1 MSFSPASGT
10 AANGLDGAAASVCWS
25 REGGDTAGSEL
36 ACRGCDGEQSP
47 HVLSP
52 SLSQDRGKASRS
64 VLAFASGDTDP
75 GSPDSLLV
83 SQNRESVACEH
94 GGSVSTAGLKDDM
107 LSSIT
112 DGRNKDYG
120 PEGRRVGE
128 PAERETISASRCLT
142 VLTEPHRSVVEEGSS
157 GDEEKSLEREAEEE
171 EEEEECRETDD
182 TPELSAASTPLDILA
197 DNKNEADLCSERRGS
212 WEAEGFS
219 EGEGRQLPESPED
232 SPNPIQKKNRVNPFN
247 QVPGLSPLEA
257 HSLPTCPQHIMAQ
270 VHVCSTPAGGA
281 VLPWGDR
288 ERIVGRLQDSKS
300 LDGISQVCGGARS
313 RERQPEGRRATISS
327 ALELEGT
334 VSHDGDLTHFVA
346 NNLQQKIKMSSRQS
360 LDSDSSVR
368 SRGSQRKLLDI
379 PPIDPAVLQDLERH
393 TQDVAQSV
401 ELMMRSLNG
410 TVQNMTALSVG
421 CIQTYRDSVDSLG
434 ESVDMSI
441 KGMYTLMARCEEL
454 DRSMHSIH
462 SLAKQIRDIKR
473 TLEVLETVCK

>member
-1 MSFSPASGT
+1 MEPPLQSVGVEREETPRDQSWPA
-10 AANGLDGAAASVCWS
+10 GAA
-25 REGGDTAGSEL
+25 
-36 ACRGCDGEQSP
+36 
-47 HVLSP
+47 
-52 SLSQDRGKASRS
+52 
-64 VLAFASGDTDP
+64 
-75 GSPDSLLV
+75 
-83 SQNRESVACEH
+83 
-94 GGSVSTAGLKDDM
+94 M
-107 LSSIT
+107 
-112 DGRNKDYG
+112 
-120 PEGRRVGE
+120 
-128 PAERETISASRCLT
+128 
-142 VLTEPHRSVVEEGSS
+142 
-157 GDEEKSLEREAEEE
+157 
-171 EEEEECRETDD
+171 
-182 TPELSAASTPLDILA
+182 LSAASTPPDILA
-197 DNKNEADLCSERRGS
+197 DDKVETGLCNERRGS
-212 WEAEGFS
+212 WEAEGFR
-219 EGEGRQLPESPED
+219 EGEGRQLPESPEG
-232 SPNPIQKKNRVNPFN
+232 SPNPIQKNNLFN
-247 QVPGLSPLEA
+247 QVPDPSPPEA
-257 HSLPTCPQHIMAQ
+257 PSLPTCPQHIMAQ
-270 VHVCSTPAGGA
+270 VYVCNAPVGGA
-281 VLPWGDR
+281 ALPWGDR

-300 LDGISQVCGGARS
+300 LDGISQVCGGARC

-368 SRGSQRKLLDI
+368 SRGSQRKLVDI

-454 DRSMHSIH
+454 DRSMHPIH
-462 SLAKQIRDIKR
+462 LLAKQIRDIKR